1 VLRSAFMKNLRF
13 WKDLTEP
20 GRPGRVAYLINILSL
35 IASFGFIVGLVLM
48 WAVALGAL
56 IYFSMGGPSYNPN

>member
-1 VLRSAFMKNLRF
+1 MKNLMF

-20 GRPGRVAYLINILSL
+20 GRPGRIAYLINILSL

-48 WAVALGAL
+48 WAVAIGAL
-56 IYFSMGGPSYNPN
+56 IYFSMGGSNYNPN